1 MSRAMPVAPHPSG
14 RWIPWLFVAFFA
26 VVVVVN
32 GAMIWIAVG
41 SWTGFATNQAYDR
54 GLQYNRNLAAARRQ
68 AVLGWRPELHARL
81 TDGLAGE
88 VELAVTDALRQP
100 LAGADVVTRFERP
113 TSEGT
118 DFILAMVPTEP
129 GTYRARFEL
138 PLAGVWNV
146 HTTIRRG
153 DDLFVHEQRLVL
165 R

>member
-1 MSRAMPVAPHPSG
+1 MSLAIPVAPHPRG

-26 VVVVVN
+26 VVVAVN
-32 GAMIWIAVG
+32 GAMIWIALG
-41 SWTGFATNQAYDR
+41 SWTGLATNQAYDR

-68 AVLGWRPELHARL
+68 AALGWRPELHARL

-100 LAGADVVTRFERP
+100 LAGADVAIRFERP
-113 TSEGT
+113 TSEGA
-118 DFILAMVPTEP
+118 DFTLAMVPSEA
-129 GTYRARFEL
+129 GIYRTRFEL

-153 DDLFVHEQRLVL
+153 DDLYVHEQRLVL
-165 R
+165 H